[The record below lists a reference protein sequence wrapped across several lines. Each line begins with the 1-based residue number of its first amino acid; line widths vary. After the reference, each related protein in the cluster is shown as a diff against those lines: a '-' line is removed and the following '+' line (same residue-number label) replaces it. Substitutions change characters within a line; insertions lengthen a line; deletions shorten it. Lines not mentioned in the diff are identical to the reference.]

1 MLRHINRNQLHAWPA
16 RTYRELVF
24 ETEIPLQKDPVLF
37 VSDPELLK
45 YILTQPERYPKSPLQ
60 NRLLRKGLGD
70 GLLTGHG
77 EHWRRQRRSVQPMFK
92 LAHLKSLA
100 PYMSDAIDQTLARW
114 DNLPDG
120 TQINIQ
126 HEMMMM
132 TLDILRGAM
141 FQRVD
146 VDNEKMGWAVAE
158 YLATFGRVDLIDY
171 FALPEWLPR
180 PKHWRVRAASN
191 YFDKAVAD
199 ILTQRRADRAPPSD
213 LLQMMLEARDEES
226 GKGLSDREIRD
237 NLITFFLAGHETTA
251 LALSW
256 AFYLLALHPTIEQNL
271 HDQISNIDS
280 QDASDFPYAQQI
292 FEESMRLY
300 PPVPMFDRVALE
312 EDEVAG
318 QRIKKGAHIFI
329 SPYVLHRHRRLWTNP
344 NDFDPDRFS
353 PEAVKARHRFQ
364 YLPFNAGPRACVGL
378 NFALMEGTLA
388 IVRIAK
394 RYHLKITQTAD
405 PTPEALVTM
414 RPKGGI
420 QMTLHRRN

>member
-1 MLRHINRNQLHAWPA
+1 M
-16 RTYRELVF
+16 
-24 ETEIPLQKDPVLF
+24 
-37 VSDPELLK
+37 
-45 YILTQPERYPKSPLQ
+45 
-60 NRLLRKGLGD
+60 
-70 GLLTGHG
+70 
-77 EHWRRQRRSVQPMFK
+77 
-92 LAHLKSLA
+92 
-100 PYMSDAIDQTLARW
+100 
-114 DNLPDG
+114 
-120 TQINIQ
+120 
-126 HEMMMM
+126 
-132 TLDILRGAM
+132 
-141 FQRVD
+141 
-146 VDNEKMGWAVAE
+146 
-158 YLATFGRVDLIDY
+158 
-171 FALPEWLPR
+171 
-180 PKHWRVRAASN
+180 RAASN

-271 HDQISNIDS
+271 RDKISNIDS

-394 RYHLKITQTAD
+394 RYQLKITQTAD

-420 QMTLHRRN
+420 QMTLHRQN